1 MKKSWASL
9 NLEQLEVR
17 DGQLANIR
25 RALIQMIT
33 GPTPD
38 VWGAK
43 RAQEKGWGTAAGRIW
58 MDSS

>member
-1 MKKSWASL
+1 
-9 NLEQLEVR
+9 
-17 DGQLANIR
+17 
-25 RALIQMIT
+25 MIT

-43 RAQEKGWGTAAGRIW
+43 TAQEKGRGTAAGRIW